1 MPVSLI
7 AYLSTVVVFFA
18 IDFVWLN
25 FVAQKFYNAQM
36 GDLLKESF
44 NMPVAAGFYLIYIVG
59 IVIFAINPALKSGAW
74 TTALIYGALFGFFCY
89 VTYDLT
95 NLSTMKGFP
104 PLVAVVDIAWGT
116 FITGVSAT
124 LGFYLTQ
131 LFTK

>member
-36 GDLLKESF
+36 GDLLKDSF
-44 NMPVAAGFYLIYIVG
+44 NLPVAAGFYLVYIVG

-74 TTALIYGALFGFFCY
+74 TTALLYGALFGFFCY
-89 VTYDLT
+89 ATYDLT

-104 PLVAVVDIAWGT
+104 PLVAVVDIAWGA

>member
-36 GDLLKESF
+36 DDLLKESF
-44 NMPVAAGFYLIYIVG
+44 NMPVAAGFYLVYIVG

>member
-44 NMPVAAGFYLIYIVG
+44 NMPVAAGFYLVYIVG

-74 TTALIYGALFGFFCY
+74 TTALLYGALFGFFCY
-89 VTYDLT
+89 ATYDLT

-104 PLVAVVDIAWGT
+104 PLVAVVDIAWGA

-124 LGFYLTQ
+124 FGFYLTQ